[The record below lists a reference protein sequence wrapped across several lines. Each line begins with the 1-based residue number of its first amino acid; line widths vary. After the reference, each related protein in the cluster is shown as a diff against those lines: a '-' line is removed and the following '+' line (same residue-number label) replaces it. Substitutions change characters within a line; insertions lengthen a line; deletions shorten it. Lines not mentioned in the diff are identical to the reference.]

1 MKKKFSYML
10 IFVVLAFFV
19 FTLGRTLS
27 FVAYNHL
34 PMPVPTTALA
44 AEPPKDPK
52 ALKIVTYNVLVL
64 LTHIEERAPVVFKIL
79 EDSDADIIA
88 LQEVG
93 GWFTDMLEKSPLSKK
108 YAQVS
113 TVTEWCGGQVILSK
127 FRVKK
132 TTCIPLTG
140 SQWRTALQATLDI
153 DGRDMIVST
162 THMSSRLEQGPERIL
177 QLETIFKAVGDEGDA
192 LVLGDFNF
200 GDGVPEVKAIP
211 ASYTDFWTRLRP
223 GEPGFTWDNEKSD
236 MAGKSPERFTG
247 EPSRRLD
254 WILLRSD
261 KWKPQSVE
269 IIGDEPVIP
278 GRKDIFP
285 SDHFGVAGVMVRD

>member
-1 MKKKFSYML
+1 MKKKLAY
-10 IFVVLAFFV
+10 VVLAGVLCFFL
-19 FTLGRTLS
+19 FTLGRTLA
-27 FVAYNHL
+27 FVTYNHVPL
-34 PMPVPTTALA
+34 PVPATEVK

-52 ALKIVTYNVLVL
+52 SIKLVTYNVLVL
-64 LTHIEERAPVVFKIL
+64 PTHIEERAQPLFKIL

-93 GWFTDMLEKSPLSKK
+93 EWFTTMLAKSELSKK

-113 TVTEWCGGQVILSK
+113 TVTEWCGGQFFLSK
-127 FRVKK
+127 YRVKK
-132 TTCIPLTG
+132 TRCVPLPG
-140 SQWRTALQATLDI
+140 KQWRTALIATFDI
-153 DGRDMIVST
+153 DGRDLTIAT
-162 THMSSRLEQGPERIL
+162 THMTSALDAGAHRAEELKVIFNELEG
-177 QLETIFKAVGDEGDA
+177 KGDA
-192 LVLGDFNF
+192 MLMGDLNF

-211 ASYTDFWTRLRP
+211 KDYTDFWTLLHP

-254 WILLRSD
+254 WIILRSD
-261 KWKPQSVE
+261 VWKPQSVE
-269 IIGDEPVIP
+269 IIGNEPVIP

-285 SDHFGVAGVMVRD
+285 SDHFGVAGVMVRE

>member
-1 MKKKFSYML
+1 MKKKFSYLL
-10 IFVVLAFFV
+10 IFAVLAFFV
-19 FTLGRTLS
+19 FALGRTLF
-27 FVAYNHL
+27 FVAFNHVK
-34 PMPVPTTALA
+34 MPVPTAEA
-44 AEPPKDPK
+44 AVEPPKDPK
-52 ALKIVTYNVLVL
+52 TLKLVTYNVLVL
-64 LTHIEERAPVVFKIL
+64 LTHIEERAQPLFKIL

-93 GWFTDMLEKSPLSKK
+93 GWFTDMLAKSPLSKK
-108 YAQVS
+108 YGQVS
-113 TVTEWCGGQVILSK
+113 LVTEWCGGQFILTK
-127 FRVKK
+127 YRVK
-132 TTCIPLTG
+132 TARCVPLPG
-140 SQWRTALQATLDI
+140 KQWRTALLATLDVG
-153 DGRDMIVST
+153 GRDLTVAT
-162 THMSSRLEQGPERIL
+162 THMSSALDAGAYRIEEL
-177 QLETIFKAVGDEGDA
+177 KVIFNELDGVGDA
-192 LVLGDFNF
+192 LVMGDLNF
-200 GDGVPEVKAIP
+200 GDGVPEVNAIP
-211 ASYTDFWTRLRP
+211 ASFTDFWTTLRP

-269 IIGDEPVIP
+269 IIGNEPVIP

>member
-1 MKKKFSYML
+1 MKKKLSYLL
-10 IFVVLAFFV
+10 IAVVLAFFV

-34 PMPVPTTALA
+34 KMPVPTSSIDIDA
-44 AEPPKDPK
+44 PKDPK
-52 ALKIVTYNVLVL
+52 TLKLVTYNVLVL
-64 LTHIEERAPVVFKIL
+64 LTHIEERAQPLFKIL

-93 GWFTDMLEKSPLSKK
+93 GWFTDMLAKSPMAKK

-113 TVTEWCGGQVILSK
+113 LVTEWCGGQFILTK
-127 FRVKK
+127 YPVKK
-132 TTCIPLTG
+132 ARCVPLPG
-140 SQWRTALQATLDI
+140 KQWRTVLFATLDVG
-153 DGRDMIVST
+153 GRDLTVAT
-162 THMSSRLEQGPERIL
+162 THMTSALEAGAHRIEEL
-177 QLETIFKAVGDEGDA
+177 KVIFNELDGVGDA
-192 LVLGDFNF
+192 LVMGDLNF
-200 GDGVPEVKAIP
+200 GDGVPEGNAIP
-211 ASYTDFWTRLRP
+211 ATFIDFWLTLRP

-236 MAGKSPERFTG
+236 MAGLSPERFTG

-261 KWKPQSVE
+261 TWKPQSVE
-269 IIGDEPVIP
+269 IIGNEPVIP

-285 SDHFGVAGVMVRD
+285 SDHFGVAGVMVRE